1 MVIYYHHHCTRA
13 EWSTFLGSNVW
24 LKKTLSLN
32 VLKSK
37 TRKSLS
43 VSVLNTKSS
52 GPNYS
57 FFSLSVNLYLH
68 CYKLNELFLS
78 NPWCTQGPAVLPP
91 HLNHFTHLMVI
102 LSYFPGLLFSRLLV
116 WLFVLFNRNIPFS
129 MLVCLE
135 CWYCAFCGLTLS
147 CLMSSTWN

>member
-13 EWSTFLGSNVW
+13 EWSTFLGRNVW
-24 LKKTLSLN
+24 LKKPLSLN
-32 VLKSK
+32 VLKIKSQ
-37 TRKSLS
+37 TSKSLS

-57 FFSLSVNLYLH
+57 FSLSVNLYLC

-78 NPWCTQGPAVLPP
+78 NHWCTQGPAVLPP
-91 HLNHFTHLMVI
+91 HLNHFTHLLVV
-102 LSYFPGLLFSRLLV
+102 LSCFPGLLFSRLLV
-116 WLFVLFNRNIPFS
+116 WLFVLFNVNIPFS

-135 CWYCAFCGLTLS
+135 CLVLCFLWFDSVC
-147 CLMSSTWN
+147 